1 MPPDP
6 HFMDQKWN
14 LEMWEHEEGK
24 SRAEKEFSNL
34 ARTNPKGFAEI
45 LEKIRFLQDTSLET
59 LIQTQYIKKIK
70 NGKNLH
76 EIRFLK
82 AVNGRFIG
90 VIIERPLSKPT
101 FYALLFFD
109 KKTNNLPPKILDTAL
124 DRLKEFNQ
132 TQNEL

>member
-1 MPPDP
+1 
-6 HFMDQKWN
+6 
-14 LEMWEHEEGK
+14 
-24 SRAEKEFSNL
+24 
-34 ARTNPKGFAEI
+34 
-45 LEKIRFLQDTSLET
+45 
-59 LIQTQYIKKIK
+59 
-70 NGKNLH
+70 LH